1 LLWQL
6 RLLNWWS
13 TKSSISSHKEK
24 LLLTYLHIH
33 PSIYSPTYMFIL
45 IPLHI
50 YLQCT
55 IHHGYMKTYI
65 HTYIHII
72 YHYTYIGKAYV
83 LWHLVS
89 FVLYWWDPSNYDA
102 SNHILGLF
110 GKLSRRRGALA
121 RFHGVWTCSV
131 KVLEYWMISSMKIK
145 LSCSWKCWR
154 NWMPLVL
161 LERS

>member
-1 LLWQL
+1 L
-6 RLLNWWS
+6 RLFSGAQNLALVH
-13 TKSSISSHKEK
+13 HKEK

-33 PSIYSPTYMFIL
+33 PSIYLPTYMFIL
-45 IPLHI
+45 ISLHI
-50 YLQCT
+50 YLRCT

-72 YHYTYIGKAYV
+72 YQYTYIGRASV

-89 FVLYWWDPSNYDA
+89 FVLYWWDPSNYNA
-102 SNHILGLF
+102 SNHVLGLF

-121 RFHGVWTCSV
+121 WFHGVCTCSV

-145 LSCSWKCWR
+145 LSCSWKFWR
-154 NWMPLVL
+154 NWNVPL
-161 LERS
+161 LEK